1 MVVSRWILMSGRF
14 LLDTNTIIDLFAG
27 KNSVKENLLHANE
40 VFISSIAIGEL
51 YYGAYKSC
59 HTDNNL
65 RQIDDFTASC
75 TVLCCNQDTAHEY
88 GIIKNRLREK
98 GMPIPENDI
107 WIAAIARQY
116 DLILITCDKHFFK
129 IEDLKQ
135 EKW

>member
-1 MVVSRWILMSGRF
+1 MSGRF

-27 KNSVKENLLHANE
+27 KNSVKENLMHANE

-51 YYGAYKSC
+51 YFGAYKS
-59 HTDNNL
+59 HNTNNNL

-88 GIIKNRLREK
+88 GIIKNKLREK

-107 WIAAIARQY
+107 WIASIARQY
-116 DLILITCDKHFFK
+116 DLILITSDNHFDK
-129 IEDLKQ
+129 IEDLKH